1 MRAVDGK
8 WGGGAVVTRGGTRMA
23 PAPAGSGESA
33 RRTFAVGRLTW
44 GRSELR
50 VVEPRR
56 LEARRL
62 VGWEPD
68 AAKTVH

>member
-8 WGGGAVVTRGGTRMA
+8 LGGGAVVTRGGTRMA

-44 GRSELR
+44 GRSEMR

-56 LEARRL
+56 LESRPLA
-62 VGWEPD
+62 GWDIE
-68 AAKTVH
+68 AAETVH